1 MSYLIKIEQ
10 DLSWQ
15 TQADWQTPNT
25 PFMQFAYWQ
34 ALIDSQAIGEGSDWA
49 TLFIVLKNDD
59 KPMACLP
66 LFIKDHHKGEYVF
79 DHAWAEAYYRYGKE
93 YYPRLVTSVPFT
105 PVTGERIWLAK
116 DVTLTDQMWQAFS
129 QAIDQVATQI
139 KASTWHGL
147 FLPKSLVEMDKDK
160 NLLRL
165 GCQFRWFNRNK
176 NGKKFANFDNFLAIL
191 TAKKRKSIK
200 VERQKVAKQNLTSR
214 IKLGKDITTDDWQIF
229 YQCYAMTYL
238 VRGRQ
243 PYLTLDFFEQIGNT
257 MSDNLMLAQALGE
270 QEQVVACALFF
281 YDSETLYGRYWGC
294 LAEYNS
300 LHFELCY
307 YQGIE
312 FAIKQGLSEF
322 DPGTQGEHKLIR
334 GFMPTLSYSLHRV
347 YDKGFER
354 AIANFCEQ
362 EREAVMAY
370 YDDAMTAV
378 PFNHDY
384 LTSLE
389 NNN

>member
-1 MSYLIKIEQ
+1 MSYLIEIEQ

-105 PVTGERIWLAK
+105 PVTGKRIWLAK
-116 DVTLTDQMWQAFS
+116 GMTLTDQMWQAFT

-176 NGKKFANFDNFLAIL
+176 NGKKF
-191 TAKKRKSIK
+191 
-200 VERQKVAKQNLTSR
+200 
-214 IKLGKDITTDDWQIF
+214 
-229 YQCYAMTYL
+229 
-238 VRGRQ
+238 
-243 PYLTLDFFEQIGNT
+243 
-257 MSDNLMLAQALGE
+257 
-270 QEQVVACALFF
+270 
-281 YDSETLYGRYWGC
+281 
-294 LAEYNS
+294 
-300 LHFELCY
+300 
-307 YQGIE
+307 
-312 FAIKQGLSEF
+312 
-322 DPGTQGEHKLIR
+322 
-334 GFMPTLSYSLHRV
+334 
-347 YDKGFER
+347 
-354 AIANFCEQ
+354 
-362 EREAVMAY
+362 
-370 YDDAMTAV
+370 
-378 PFNHDY
+378 
-384 LTSLE
+384 
-389 NNN
+389 